1 MAIGRGTNGRE
12 IRDFVIMKLG
22 GSIITY
28 KNRWMPTL
36 HKDNV
41 KRLAKEIGE
50 AWNERKDLALILI
63 HGAGSYGHVLATLYK
78 ALKENEYERKLLG
91 FAEIQRL
98 QNELNAKVC
107 AYLQNHHVPATPV
120 QASASAVLENESLVH
135 MDIEAIKGMV
145 SVGLVP
151 VLYGV
156 PAYDKKLGG
165 GILSGDEIMKYLAR
179 KLKPNRLIHASDV
192 DGIYDKDPK
201 KHKDAK
207 LIKEITRENVKEVL
221 DMLSGSAYFD
231 VTGGMVRKIE
241 ELMELE
247 GIVAEIINGNRA
259 GYVKRALM
267 GEVGLGTV
275 IKT

>member
-1 MAIGRGTNGRE
+1 MRFHRLNGHE
-12 IRDFVIMKLG
+12 VNEFIIMKLG

-36 HKDNV
+36 NKDNL

-50 AWNERKDLALILI
+50 AWSERKDLALILI

-78 ALKENEYERKLLG
+78 ILKENEYERRLLG

-107 AYLQNHHVPATPV
+107 AELQNYHVPAVPV
-120 QASASAVLENESLVH
+120 QASASAVLENEKLVH
-135 MDIEAIKGMV
+135 MDVKAIEGMLH
-145 SVGLVP
+145 VGLVP

-165 GILSGDEIMKYLAR
+165 GILSGDEIMRHLA
-179 KLKPNRLIHASDV
+179 KHLEPDRLVHVSDV

-201 KHKDAK
+201 KSKDAK
-207 LIKEITRENVKEVL
+207 LIKEITRDNLKQVLEVL
-221 DMLSGSAYFD
+221 GGSSYFD

-247 GIVAEIINGNRA
+247 GIVAEIINGNRE
-259 GYVKRALM
+259 GYVRRALL

-275 IKT
+275 IRS